1 MLFCWKFFYPFKLF
15 THYQTSYNCRQSK
28 KELQGMMKELENAFI
43 TFIRTQQKSLYR
55 LAYSYTKNE
64 QDALDIVQDSIQKGW
79 LALHKLTNHDQMKS
93 WFYTILVRT
102 AIDLLRKQKRVNLIG
117 DEFLLQL
124 CEQDT
129 YQNLDLQQAL
139 DHLPLQLRELI
150 VLRYFEDLKIED
162 IAHILQ
168 IPISTAKSRLYRAL
182 KLLKMELEMEGDE
195 VNE

>member
-1 MLFCWKFFYPFKLF
+1 
-15 THYQTSYNCRQSK
+15 
-28 KELQGMMKELENAFI
+28 MMEELEDVFI

-64 QDALDIVQDSIQKGW
+64 QDALDIMQDSIQKGW
-79 LALHKLTNHDQMKS
+79 LALHKLTKQEQMKS

-102 AIDLLRKQKRVNLIG
+102 AIDLLRKQKRVDLIG
-117 DEFLLQL
+117 DESLLQL

-129 YQNLDLQQAL
+129 YQNIDLQQAL
-139 DHLPLQLRELI
+139 DHLPLHQREVI

-162 IAHILQ
+162 VAQILQ
-168 IPISTAKSRLYRAL
+168 IPLSTAKSRLYRAL
-182 KLLKMELEMEGDE
+182 QLLKIELEMEEAE